1 MQATKVSRRDAL
13 KYVAASVCA
22 GGVMS
27 VAAREARRIKPK
39 LVAAVMTV
47 YRPGSHADVLI
58 GKVLEGW
65 KQDGGA
71 GPALK
76 LASMYVDQFPRQ
88 DLARKLAK
96 KYDVPLFDTI

>member
-1 MQATKVSRRDAL
+1 MQATNVSRRDAL

-22 GGVMS
+22 GGVAS
-27 VAAREARRIKPK
+27 VAARETRRTR

-96 KYDVPLFDTI
+96 KYDVPLF